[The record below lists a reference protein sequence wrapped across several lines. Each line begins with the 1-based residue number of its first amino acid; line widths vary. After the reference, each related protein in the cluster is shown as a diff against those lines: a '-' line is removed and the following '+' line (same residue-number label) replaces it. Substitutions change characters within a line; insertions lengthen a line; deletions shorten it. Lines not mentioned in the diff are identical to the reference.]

1 MLIVSNLVIS
11 TLGFNFYSGRPSS
24 VTLVKYGN
32 FIMEASR
39 KVGLVVMQRVLRASP
54 LVSRS
59 PPHANGDATGTSNSS
74 TGTGNRYGGSVSP
87 NRAHPGPRARQ
98 LGGGGEHGT
107 VA

>member
-1 MLIVSNLVIS
+1 MLIVSNLVIT
-11 TLGFNFYSGRPSS
+11 TLGFNFYSSRPSS

-32 FIMEASR
+32 FIMEAGR
-39 KVGLVVMQRVLRASP
+39 KVGLVVMQRVFRGL
-54 LVSRS
+54 SRS

-98 LGGGGEHGT
+98 LGGGGEHGM